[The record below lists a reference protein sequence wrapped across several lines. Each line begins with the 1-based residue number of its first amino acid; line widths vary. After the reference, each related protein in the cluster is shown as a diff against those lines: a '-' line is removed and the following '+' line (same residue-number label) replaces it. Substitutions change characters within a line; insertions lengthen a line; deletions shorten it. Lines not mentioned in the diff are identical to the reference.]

1 MAGQLLML
9 VMACAVVRSQTS
21 QQMQCECNSFK
32 GLGLGRIILISG
44 PDGAEG
50 VSAAS
55 RHLGQ
60 YH

>member
-1 MAGQLLML
+1 MAGWLLML
-9 VMACAVVRSQTS
+9 VLACAVVRSQTS
-21 QQMQCECNSFK
+21 QQLQCEHNCFA
-32 GLGLGRIILISG
+32 GLGLGRIVLISW

-55 RHLGQ
+55 PHLGE

>member
-1 MAGQLLML
+1 ML
-9 VMACAVVRSQTS
+9 VLACAAVRSQS
-21 QQMQCECNSFK
+21 CQQTQCECDSFT
-32 GLGLGRIILISG
+32 GLGLGRTTLILW

-55 RHLGQ
+55 VHLGE